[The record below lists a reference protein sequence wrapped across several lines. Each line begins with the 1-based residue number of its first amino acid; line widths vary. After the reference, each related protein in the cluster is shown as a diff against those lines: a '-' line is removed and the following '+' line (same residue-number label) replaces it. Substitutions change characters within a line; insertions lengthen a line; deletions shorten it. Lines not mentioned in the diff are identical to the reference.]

1 MSSKSAQPR
10 PPDERAAPVGVDDVK
25 KVGKGRGGT
34 LARGQ
39 GLSIPGYKFT
49 TTVVILSKQQSVDA
63 NFDCTPWLLKRLKTR
78 RGTGRRTGRLHLA
91 HLYKILAKTLRSDF
105 STAGCSKEARNAAW
119 RSNSVEVSAVSDILR
134 TEECQKHWHIIKS
147 EARRNTRKQ
156 REAMTATD
164 GGPPANPPL
173 SQHNELI

>member
-1 MSSKSAQPR
+1 MNT
-10 PPDERAAPVGVDDVK
+10 K
-25 KVGKGRGGT
+25 K
-34 LARGQ
+34 
-39 GLSIPGYKFT
+39 YKFT
-49 TTVVILSKQQSVDA
+49 TTVVILSKQQSFRA
-63 NFDCTPWLLKRLKTR
+63 NFDCTP

-91 HLYKILAKTLRSDF
+91 HLYKILSKILRSDF
-105 STAGCSKEARNAAW
+105 STAACSKEARNAAW

-147 EARRNTRKQ
+147 EARRNTCKQ

-173 SQHNELI
+173 SQHNELIFEI

>member
-1 MSSKSAQPR
+1 MSRRYVMFFEEFRKKR
-10 PPDERAAPVGVDDVK
+10 VK
-25 KVGKGRGGT
+25 IRNYYILNKKHIYLVSFQQSPLHFNLDNWR
-34 LARGQ
+34 
-39 GLSIPGYKFT
+39 YKFT
-49 TTVVILSKQQSVDA
+49 TTVVILSKQQSFGA

-91 HLYKILAKTLRSDF
+91 HLYKILAKILRSDF

-119 RSNSVEVSAVSDILR
+119 RTNSAEVSAVSDILR

-156 REAMTATD
+156 REAMTAT
-164 GGPPANPPL
+164 GK
-173 SQHNELI
+173 SY